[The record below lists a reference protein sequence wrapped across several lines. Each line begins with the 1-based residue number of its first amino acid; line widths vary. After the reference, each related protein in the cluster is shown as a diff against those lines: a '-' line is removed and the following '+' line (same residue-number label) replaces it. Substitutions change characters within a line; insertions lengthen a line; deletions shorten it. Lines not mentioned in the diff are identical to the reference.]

1 MPSSRR
7 ESSFSYKHTPTSLSE
22 TKKLLPGVLQRTI
35 IKGENECSE
44 MNSPTNI
51 DSNGKKNR
59 RGLHEMT
66 KDLLRV
72 YDWMPSI
79 QWRNCGNK
87 ASSINLLWI
96 FKCALFLK
104 AIDHWTNKQHNH
116 INYVDTVGYN
126 DNHVLE

>member
-51 DSNGKKNR
+51 DSNGKKIGGASTRWRKICSECMIECHLFN
-59 RGLHEMT
+59 EEIVAT
-66 KDLLRV
+66 K
-72 YDWMPSI
+72 P
-79 QWRNCGNK
+79 
-87 ASSINLLWI
+87 
-96 FKCALFLK
+96 
-104 AIDHWTNKQHNH
+104 
-116 INYVDTVGYN
+116 
-126 DNHVLE
+126 VL